1 MEPPADGKRRTRNRA
16 GLRELQWKSAGLLGW
31 LMALAAGCVP
41 IGHHHA
47 AAHEWSR
54 YLVGKTSEAEASLVA
69 MRDDEEA
76 KFLLANIA
84 LAHGARDRAASLT
97 AELRGRH
104 PEDVELQLLEH
115 LVRRREEHPAESWL
129 DSYGEAWRAL
139 SRPALPNAF
148 TASGWVTFSEPEL
161 PVPEATRRA
170 VKGTPLQLLVDWGP
184 CIREKRSDRVGAM
197 VREPLPPD
205 LRVLALRCVQY
216 HHPGKGMDARRKEL
230 EDQVALDFPESVE
243 VGLPALADDL
253 DGDGPLPPRALD
265 RLQRLLSR
273 PVFSLPRGRLYE
285 SYRERLQAAGL
296 PQPEVRALFALVFAD
311 FDFSVALL
319 RHPLVRTMRAGDPDT
334 SIRAAALSEQLAH
347 SLLRDRRALSW
358 LQAVPFEWGAG
369 RAGDGAAQERA
380 VTIRDFMR
388 KLIPDASSAAT
399 TALAWPIP
407 SLNQEVADAEGTDE
421 IGLLAR
427 LAGEEIPPAILRH
440 FIITEPPPAG

>member
-1 MEPPADGKRRTRNRA
+1 RGRGVAASRTSR
-16 GLRELQWKSAGLLGW
+16 
-31 LMALAAGCVP
+31 
-41 IGHHHA
+41 A
-47 AAHEWSR
+47 AARGAPSR
-54 YLVGKTSEAEASLVA
+54 V
-69 MRDDEEA
+69 
-76 KFLLANIA
+76 LA
-84 LAHGARDRAASLT
+84 R
-97 AELRGRH
+97 
-104 PEDVELQLLEH
+104 
-115 LVRRREEHPAESWL
+115 LVRQ
-129 DSYGEAWRAL
+129 AWRAL
-139 SRPALPNAF
+139 SRPALPSVWA
-148 TASGWVTFSEPEL
+148 ASGWVTFREP

-216 HHPGKGMDARRKEL
+216 HHPEKGMDALCKKL

-273 PVFSLPRGRLYE
+273 PVFSLPHGRLYE

-380 VTIRDFMR
+380 VTIRDFML
-388 KLIPDASSAAT
+388 KLIPDALSAA
-399 TALAWPIP
+399 
-407 SLNQEVADAEGTDE
+407 
-421 IGLLAR
+421 
-427 LAGEEIPPAILRH
+427 
-440 FIITEPPPAG
+440 

>member
-1 MEPPADGKRRTRNRA
+1 
-16 GLRELQWKSAGLLGW
+16 
-31 LMALAAGCVP
+31 MALAAGCVP

-139 SRPALPNAF
+139 SRPALPSVWA
-148 TASGWVTFSEPEL
+148 ASGWVTFREP

-216 HHPGKGMDARRKEL
+216 HHPEKGMDALCKKL

-296 PQPEVRALFALVFAD
+296 PQPEVRALFAVDFAD

-319 RHPLVRTMRAGDPDT
+319 RHPLVRTMRTGDPDT
-334 SIRAAALSEQLAH
+334 SIRAATLSEQLAR
-347 SLLRDRRALSW
+347 SLLRDRRAMSW

>member
-1 MEPPADGKRRTRNRA
+1 
-16 GLRELQWKSAGLLGW
+16 
-31 LMALAAGCVP
+31 MALAAGCVP

-139 SRPALPNAF
+139 SRPALPSVWA
-148 TASGWVTFSEPEL
+148 ASGWVTFREP

-216 HHPGKGMDARRKEL
+216 HHPEKGMDALCKKL

-253 DGDGPLPPRALD
+253 DGDGPLPPSALD

-273 PVFSLPRGRLYE
+273 PVFSVPHGRLYE

-311 FDFSVALL
+311 FEFSVALL

>member
-1 MEPPADGKRRTRNRA
+1 
-16 GLRELQWKSAGLLGW
+16 
-31 LMALAAGCVP
+31 MALAAGCVP

-129 DSYGEAWRAL
+129 DSYGEAWRAV
-139 SRPALPNAF
+139 SRPALPSVWA
-148 TASGWVTFSEPEL
+148 ASGWVTFREP

-253 DGDGPLPPRALD
+253 DGDGALPLSALD

-273 PVFSLPRGRLYE
+273 PVFSVPHGRLYE

-311 FDFSVALL
+311 FEFSVALL

-380 VTIRDFMR
+380 VTIRDFML
-388 KLIPDASSAAT
+388 KLIPDALSAAT

-407 SLNQEVADAEGTDE
+407 SLSQEVADAEGTDE

>member
-1 MEPPADGKRRTRNRA
+1 
-16 GLRELQWKSAGLLGW
+16 
-31 LMALAAGCVP
+31 
-41 IGHHHA
+41 
-47 AAHEWSR
+47 
-54 YLVGKTSEAEASLVA
+54 
-69 MRDDEEA
+69 
-76 KFLLANIA
+76 
-84 LAHGARDRAASLT
+84 
-97 AELRGRH
+97 
-104 PEDVELQLLEH
+104 
-115 LVRRREEHPAESWL
+115 
-129 DSYGEAWRAL
+129 
-139 SRPALPNAF
+139 
-148 TASGWVTFSEPEL
+148 
-161 PVPEATRRA
+161 
-170 VKGTPLQLLVDWGP
+170 
-184 CIREKRSDRVGAM
+184 
-197 VREPLPPD
+197 
-205 LRVLALRCVQY
+205 VQY

-253 DGDGPLPPRALD
+253 DGDGPLPPSALD

-273 PVFSLPRGRLYE
+273 PVFSVPHGRLYE

-311 FDFSVALL
+311 FEFSVALL